1 MFILILHQETEIHN
15 TKTNLEN
22 CIKKYTL
29 LKWKE
34 GNGGLRVETTLSKE
48 FFYKGKNRAIAGGR
62 SGVIKYL
69 GYF

>member
-1 MFILILHQETEIHN
+1 MTSSVGDLDQSSFKEVEGVN
-15 TKTNLEN
+15 A
-22 CIKKYTL
+22 L

-48 FFYKGKNRAIAGGR
+48 FFCKGKNRAIAGGR
-62 SGVIKYL
+62 SGVIKYS